1 MNPEILHLFAWDV
14 AYELPLAEA
23 SRVLAPAREAAV
35 VPEKAAPRD
44 IPSERSIHVEL
55 PDVQA
60 GPLVIGISA
69 NLFQFGVIALT
80 LRYRAAGAKLSDF
93 ASHHDPRLEGG
104 VSLGAIARK
113 ALDGLMERLRPHL
126 KRPRISPEQPE
137 AFTVFR
143 FTPADVGMK
152 DAGAW
157 LIENGA
163 DVAGLLTGESDPAR
177 LSAMEVEETLAERYS
192 YYRDDLVV
200 IDWDAALIV
209 DPGPAADVLRVFEL
223 ANLQLVEY
231 RHYDQELDRVVGRAY
246 DDLERLTGRR
256 MFSFRAGDLLRE
268 LRELRVSV
276 SEVAD
281 EVENA
286 TKYIGDWHLARQ
298 YMGCAARFHL
308 PEWRRTVEDRLKTLD
323 ELYNLV
329 AAESSNQKML
339 ILETVIVILFIVD
352 LVVLAIAAHR

>member
-14 AYELPLAEA
+14 AYELSLSEA
-23 SRVLAPAREAAV
+23 SRVLAPAVEAAV
-35 VPEKAAPRD
+35 RPEKAAPRD
-44 IPSERSIHVEL
+44 IPNERSIHVTL
-55 PDVQA
+55 PDVVA
-60 GPLVIGISA
+60 GPLSIKLSA

-80 LRYRAAGAKLSDF
+80 LRYRATGDRLSDF
-93 ASHHDPRLEGG
+93 AAHHDPRLEGG
-104 VSLGAIARK
+104 STLNEIARK
-113 ALDGLMERLRPHL
+113 ALDGLMDRIRPGL
-126 KRPRISPEQPE
+126 KRPRISPDLPE

-143 FTPADVGMK
+143 FTPDDVGMK

-157 LIENGA
+157 LIEHGA
-163 DVAGLLTGESDPAR
+163 DVAGLLTGEADPGR
-177 LSAMEVEETLAERYS
+177 LSAMEVEETLRERYS

-209 DPGPAADVLRVFEL
+209 DPGQAADVVRVFEL

-246 DDLERLTGRR
+246 DDLERLTSRR

-298 YMGCAARFHL
+298 YMGCASRFHL

-339 ILETVIVILFIVD
+339 ILEIIIVVLFVVD
-352 LVVLAIAAHR
+352 LVVLAFAAGK

>member
-1 MNPEILHLFAWDV
+1 MNPEILHLYAWDV

-23 SRVLAPAREAAV
+23 ARILAPAVEASV
-35 VPEKAAPRD
+35 RPEKAAPRD
-44 IPSERSIHVEL
+44 IPSERSIHVSL
-55 PDVQA
+55 PDVAA
-60 GPLVIGISA
+60 GPLTIHVSA

-80 LRYRAAGAKLSDF
+80 LRYRATGDRLSDF
-93 ASHHDPRLEGG
+93 AVHHDPRLEGG
-104 VSLGAIARK
+104 ATLGGIARK
-113 ALDGLMERLRPHL
+113 ALDGLMDRIRTGL
-126 KRPRISPEQPE
+126 KRPRISPDQPE

-143 FTPADVGMK
+143 FTPDDLGVK
-152 DAGAW
+152 DAGSW
-157 LIENGA
+157 LVENGVA
-163 DVAGLLTGESDPAR
+163 VAGLLTGESDPGR

-209 DPGPAADVLRVFEL
+209 DPGQAADVVRVFEL
-223 ANLQLVEY
+223 ANLQLAEY

-246 DDLERLTGRR
+246 DDLERLTSRR

-298 YMGCAARFHL
+298 YMGCASRFHL

-339 ILETVIVILFIVD
+339 ILEIIIVVLFVVD
-352 LVVLAIAAHR
+352 LVVLALAAGK

>member
-1 MNPEILHLFAWDV
+1 MTPEILHLYAWDV
-14 AYELPLAEA
+14 AYEIPLAEA
-23 SRVLAPAREAAV
+23 ARVLAPAGEAAV
-35 VPEKAAPRD
+35 RPEKAAPRD
-44 IPSERSIHVEL
+44 LPAERSICVSL
-55 PDVQA
+55 PEVRA
-60 GPLVIGISA
+60 GGLAIGVSA

-80 LRYRAAGAKLSDF
+80 LRYRAAGAKLLDF
-93 ASHHDPRLEGG
+93 ASHHDPKLEGG
-104 VSLGAIARK
+104 ETLNSIARRS
-113 ALDGLMERLRPHL
+113 LDGLMDRIRAGL

-143 FTPADVGMK
+143 FTPEEVGMA
-152 DAGAW
+152 DGAAW
-157 LIENGA
+157 LTQNGR
-163 DVAGLLTGESDPAR
+163 DVAGLITGEADPGR
-177 LSAMEVEETLAERYS
+177 LSAMEVEETLAERFS

-209 DPGPAADVLRVFEL
+209 DPGPAADVVRVLEL

-231 RHYDQELDRVVGRAY
+231 RHYDQELDRVVTRAY

-298 YMGCAARFHL
+298 YMGCATRFHL

-339 ILETVIVILFIVD
+339 ILETIIVLLFVVD
-352 LVVLAIAAHR
+352 LVVLAMAARR